1 MAFGKKRCDFTKG
14 NLVTQVIKFAIPIM
28 ITTLLHLTFN
38 TIDTFMVGRWGGD
51 TPEECEIALAAVG
64 SCSSIISLL
73 VNFFMGLSVGSGVS
87 VSYDVGAKNFDRVRK
102 IVHTAVTFAAI
113 GGVIVAIFGIIAVR
127 PALTMMGTD
136 PLVLDQAALYMTAY
150 MCGVPA
156 NIIYNYCASMLR
168 ATGDTVRPLIFL
180 TSGGIVNVL
189 LNAVMIF
196 VFKMGALGVG
206 IATASAFWVSCIMVI
221 TYMSRGS
228 SICKLFFKELRID
241 FSILKNI
248 LKIGIP
254 AGIEDSLF
262 SFSNV
267 LIQSSINSFGAVAMA
282 GNTASRSIDQ
292 YMSVFTGT
300 FGQSAI
306 TAVSQNNGAKNYKR
320 IKKSILVC
328 ATMAAC
334 IMIVVGTT
342 LAIFGRPLVSLFVKD
357 NPEVVEW
364 GLIRLRIMTMTYFAG
379 GLMSVGSYVL
389 RGLGKSVTSTAISL
403 GGTCILRVVWTYTM
417 FVWFRSFAMVFYVY
431 PVTWVVTGV
440 VTYVLVFRTVKK
452 LIAEN
457 KQKEAAAINA

>member
-1 MAFGKKRCDFTKG
+1 M
-14 NLVTQVIKFAIPIM
+14 
-28 ITTLLHLTFN
+28 
-38 TIDTFMVGRWGGD
+38 
-51 TPEECEIALAAVG
+51 
-64 SCSSIISLL
+64 
-73 VNFFMGLSVGSGVS
+73 
-87 VSYDVGAKNFDRVRK
+87 
-102 IVHTAVTFAAI
+102 
-113 GGVIVAIFGIIAVR
+113 
-127 PALTMMGTD
+127 
-136 PLVLDQAALYMTAY
+136 
-150 MCGVPA
+150 
-156 NIIYNYCASMLR
+156 
-168 ATGDTVRPLIFL
+168 
-180 TSGGIVNVL
+180 
-189 LNAVMIF
+189 
-196 VFKMGALGVG
+196 
-206 IATASAFWVSCIMVI
+206 
-221 TYMSRGS
+221 
-228 SICKLFFKELRID
+228 
-241 FSILKNI
+241 KNI

-282 GNTASRSIDQ
+282 GNTAAKSIDH

-328 ATMAAC
+328 ATMTAC

-342 LAIFGRPLVSLFVKD
+342 LAIFGRPLVSLFAKD

-417 FVWFRSFAMVFYVY
+417 FVWFRSFAMVYYVY

-440 VTYVLVFRTVKK
+440 TTYILIFLTLKK
-452 LIAEN
+452 MIKAREAE
-457 KQKEAAAINA
+457 KLDSKPEEKDA

>member
-1 MAFGKKRCDFTKG
+1 
-14 NLVTQVIKFAIPIM
+14 
-28 ITTLLHLTFN
+28 
-38 TIDTFMVGRWGGD
+38 
-51 TPEECEIALAAVG
+51 
-64 SCSSIISLL
+64 
-73 VNFFMGLSVGSGVS
+73 
-87 VSYDVGAKNFDRVRK
+87 
-102 IVHTAVTFAAI
+102 
-113 GGVIVAIFGIIAVR
+113 
-127 PALTMMGTD
+127 
-136 PLVLDQAALYMTAY
+136 
-150 MCGVPA
+150 
-156 NIIYNYCASMLR
+156 MLR

-431 PVTWVVTGV
+431 PVTWVVTGA

-452 LIAEN
+452 LIAEH